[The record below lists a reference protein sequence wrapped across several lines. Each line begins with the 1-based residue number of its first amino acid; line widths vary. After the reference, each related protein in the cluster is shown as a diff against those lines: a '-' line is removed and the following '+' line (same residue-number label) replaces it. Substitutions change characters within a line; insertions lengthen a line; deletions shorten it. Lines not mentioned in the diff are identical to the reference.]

1 MVLVTDDG
9 KAIDDSD
16 ANPQHV
22 LGRFLTSHN
31 NKQREQVREMD
42 PIPVRVITAQGW

>member
-1 MVLVTDDG
+1 MVFVTDG

-22 LGRFLTSHN
+22 LGRFLTSH
-31 NKQREQVREMD
+31 KQHEQVREMD